1 MSLYEVN
8 NKPSA
13 EKIENYDSDN
23 YIYYRFQ
30 MKDWEMG
37 TQSWGMIYSSAEEAI
52 ENCEDD
58 GLTEDEAVL
67 DGKSACFTA
76 RELMDF
82 VCQFDKDFRVL
93 VLNGNRVGEG
103 HDGEDVIEVN
113 EVLEIW
119 DFDEFTNLMLELE
132 EKELCLV

>member
-8 NKPSA
+8 NKPSI
-13 EKIENYDSDN
+13 EKIENYDNDN

-37 TQSWGMIYSSAEEAI
+37 TQSWGMIYNSAEEAI

-76 RELMDF
+76 KELMDF

>member
-8 NKPSA
+8 NKPSI
-13 EKIENYDSDN
+13 EKIENYDNDN

-37 TQSWGMIYSSAEEAI
+37 TQSWGMIYNSAEEAI

-76 RELMDF
+76 KELMDF

-119 DFDEFTNLMLELE
+119 DFDEFTNLILELE

>member
-8 NKPSA
+8 NKPSI
-13 EKIENYDSDN
+13 EKIENYDNDN

-30 MKDWEMG
+30 MKDWEIG
-37 TQSWGMIYSSAEEAI
+37 TQSWGMIYNSAEEAI

-76 RELMDF
+76 KELMDF

-113 EVLEIW
+113 EILEIW

>member
-8 NKPSA
+8 NKPSI
-13 EKIENYDSDN
+13 EKIESYDNDN

-37 TQSWGMIYSSAEEAI
+37 TQSWGMIYNSAEEAI

-76 RELMDF
+76 KELMDF